1 MKLMS
6 QEKIAEYKQ
15 PDEPGRKH
23 THDTKY
29 HRGKELCWKQID
41 HQVGCRIQQPQIIA
55 ECQLV
60 EGSPKCIK
68 INIRPASIAKNTAA
82 NIAVFI

>member
-1 MKLMS
+1 MKLMKLMS

-15 PDEPGRKH
+15 PDESGRKH

-55 ECQLV
+55 ESKSTYAQ
-60 EGSPKCIK
+60 
-68 INIRPASIAKNTAA
+68 PASIAKNTAA
-82 NIAVFI
+82 SIAVFI